1 MLFNYF
7 FIAKNLGWT
16 KLILQHVFSEC
27 WFTFYVCGF
36 HDKALHGHA
45 LGNQQL
51 SSSSGPAS
59 WCCLFETAVS
69 SKTVRRCLLW
79 CLEKKGPTKLIL
91 VGPFLSIHAL
101 RDWTVCII
109 LHHECN
115 HANQVQRASWFWW
128 FFWNFLLGN
137 HEGGGIDE
145 SSCRSYKEQTL
156 AMHLWAVKCLEINR
170 YDMLLKSCLFFCIG
184 ALAAN
189 PQLKGLLTRL

>member
-1 MLFNYF
+1 MNETDL
-7 FIAKNLGWT
+7 T
-16 KLILQHVFSEC
+16 TCFSEC

-69 SKTVRRCLLW
+69 SKIVRRCLLW
-79 CLEKKGPTKLIL
+79 CLEKKVQPKCIL
-91 VGPFLSIHAL
+91 VGSFLSIHAL
-101 RDWTVCII
+101 RDGTVCII

-115 HANQVQRASWFWW
+115 HANQIQRASWFWW

-170 YDMLLKSCLFFCIG
+170 YVVQVMPLFLHWRSGSQSSTQGITDKTVKVMFRWIKVH
-184 ALAAN
+184 N
-189 PQLKGLLTRL
+189 K